1 MGQYRN
7 VDHATLA
14 KRGFLLGVA
23 LFTVGVVGE
32 VGGHALLGTL
42 PALVNTLLV
51 DMEAIG
57 ILLALF
63 SPLVFGIVMP
73 LIE

>member
-1 MGQYRN
+1 MSQYRGM
-7 VDHATLA
+7 DHATLA

-23 LFTVGVVGE
+23 LFAVGVVGE

-63 SPLVFGIVMP
+63 SPLVFGIVLP

>member
-1 MGQYRN
+1 MSQYRGM
-7 VDHATLA
+7 DHAALA
-14 KRGFLLGVA
+14 KRGFLLGVS
-23 LFTVGVVGE
+23 LFAIGVVGE

-63 SPLVFGIVMP
+63 SPLVFGIVLP
-73 LIE
+73 LVE

>member
-1 MGQYRN
+1 MSQYHG
-7 VDHATLA
+7 VDHATFA

-23 LFTVGVVGE
+23 LFAVGVGGE
-32 VGGHALLGTL
+32 VGGRALLGTL

-63 SPLVFGIVMP
+63 SPLVFGIVLP
-73 LIE
+73 LVE